1 MNSFTKV
8 EGGWGGF
15 VQTDTGVLCRAVSG
29 CTKCTSSQ
37 TINWIDRC
45 EMQSEFA
52 KSQENA
58 KSVRVAQCYLFI

>member
-1 MNSFTKV
+1 M
-8 EGGWGGF
+8 
-15 VQTDTGVLCRAVSG
+15 QTDTGVLCRAVSG

-45 EMQSEFA
+45 EMRSEYA

-58 KSVRVAQCYLFI
+58 KSVRVVHCYLSI